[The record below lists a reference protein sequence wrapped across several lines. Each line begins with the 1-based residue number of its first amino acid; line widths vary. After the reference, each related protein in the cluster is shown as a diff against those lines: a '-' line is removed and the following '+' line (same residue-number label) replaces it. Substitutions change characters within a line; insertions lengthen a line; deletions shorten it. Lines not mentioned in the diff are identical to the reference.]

1 MANLENQ
8 PNVQTF
14 LESKNPSHEQ
24 IVKAYI
30 ARDTIFGHNLDENF
44 NQAMI
49 KLGLHPDYYEKE
61 IDNRYRKVILNHV
74 NQFLKD
80 KSHKIEFP
88 DYINDSYL
96 FYDKSH
102 KIEFPDYIS
111 FNENLVKEYEKRNE
125 RFNTLYLLK
134 DNMKD
139 VYDQLSKDELLYLGW

>member
-1 MANLENQ
+1 MANLEKQ
-8 PNVQTF
+8 PTVQTF

-61 IDNRYRKVILNHV
+61 IDNRYRKVILDHV
-74 NQFLKD
+74 NHFLKD
-80 KSHKIEFP
+80 KNNKIEFP
-88 DYINDSYL
+88 N
-96 FYDKSH
+96 
-102 KIEFPDYIS
+102 YIS

-139 VYDQLSKDELLYLGW
+139 VYDKLSKDELLYLGW